1 MSNLTIS
8 IDDDLL
14 KSGRQ
19 YAKKHHTSLN
29 ALIRKLLQETVTQNR
44 QNWLDDC
51 FDLMDESGANSH
63 GKKWYRGELYD
74 V

>member
-8 IDDDLL
+8 IDDSLL

-19 YAKKHHTSLN
+19 YAQKHHTSLN
-29 ALIRKLLQETVTQNR
+29 ALIRKLLQETVIPDN
-44 QNWLDDC
+44 QNWLEDC
-51 FDLMDESGANSH
+51 YKLMDSSKVNSH
-63 GKKWYRGELYD
+63 GEKWSREELYD

>member
-51 FDLMDESGANSH
+51 FKLMDENAADSQ
-63 GKKWYRGELYD
+63 GKKWHRGELYD